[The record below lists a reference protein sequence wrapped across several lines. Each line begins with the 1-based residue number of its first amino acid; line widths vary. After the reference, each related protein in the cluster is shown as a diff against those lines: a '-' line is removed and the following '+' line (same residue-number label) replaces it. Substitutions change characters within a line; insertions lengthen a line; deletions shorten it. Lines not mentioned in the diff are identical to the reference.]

1 MRRRA
6 RDPATVPEYLRRLG
20 LTPHKVLGQH
30 FLIDQFVL
38 GDIADAC
45 QLDADATVLEVGAGP
60 GGLTEELASRAGA
73 VVAVEI
79 DEELAALS
87 RRRLV
92 DAGHVCVLAADI
104 LDFTPGELLEE
115 CAAGPPYVACGNLPY
130 YITQPVV
137 RRLLEAETP
146 PQRIVV
152 MVQREVARR
161 MAGGE
166 GRESLLSISI
176 RYYGD
181 AELLFDVPSSA
192 FWPEPK
198 VQSSVVRIDPS
209 GGDAMDPAVRAR
221 FFSLVRA
228 GFAEPRKQLHN
239 ALRNSLDLS
248 RDEVEALLAG
258 ANLDPALRA
267 QHLALDDWRR
277 LHDAVERSHPAALD
291 VGALDAR

>member
-1 MRRRA
+1 MKRRA
-6 RDPATVPEYLRRLG
+6 RDPATLPEYLRRLG
-20 LTPHKVLGQH
+20 LTPHKALGQH

-45 QLDADATVLEVGAGP
+45 QLDSDSTVLEIGAGP

-79 DEELAALS
+79 DEELAALT
-87 RRRLV
+87 RGRLV
-92 DAGHVCVLAADI
+92 DARHVCVLAADV

-115 CAAGPPYVACGNLPY
+115 CAARPPYVACGNLPY

-146 PQRIVV
+146 PARIVV

-161 MAGGE
+161 MTGGE

-176 RYYGD
+176 RCYGD

-198 VQSSVVRIDPS
+198 VQSSVVRIDS
-209 GGDAMDPAVRAR
+209 LSDEATDPAVRSR
-221 FFSLVRA
+221 FFNVVRA

-239 ALRNSLDLS
+239 ALRNALDLS
-248 RDEVEALLAG
+248 RDEVEQLLAA
-258 ANLDPALRA
+258 ANLDPSLRA

-277 LHDAVERSHPAALD
+277 LHDAVERAHPATLD
-291 VGALDAR
+291 IGSLDAR